1 MRNVQVTEE
10 CAAGGSPRR
19 CGGQGDVLAGALA
32 TLLHWAATS
41 PHRDQ
46 DPGPGPELL
55 AAWGAARLTRGCAE
69 VRTLAAAGPRLNT
82 TVYCRLRTRSTAAA
96 RPPRTWWRWCT
107 RSSADCTRVR
117 PSCDPQPAT
126 TSDITADPSR
136 WKSWIVNGVFISSGT
151 EFIQIDGQWFT
162 LFLWSVMVTMQL
174 L

>member
-1 MRNVQVTEE
+1 MNANLLHYYKKHLSNTNVQVTEE

-41 PHRDQ
+41 PHLDQ

-96 RPPRTWWRWCT
+96 RRPRTWWRWCT

-126 TSDITADPSR
+126 TGDISADPPR
-136 WKSWIVNGVFISSGT
+136 PVKIINCH
-151 EFIQIDGQWFT
+151 
-162 LFLWSVMVTMQL
+162 WSVHVNYL
-174 L
+174 

>member
-1 MRNVQVTEE
+1 MDATWKLEVNANLLHYYKKHLSNTNVQVTEE

-41 PHRDQ
+41 PHLDQ

-82 TVYCRLRTRSTAAA
+82 TVCRRLRTRSTAAA
-96 RPPRTWWRWCT
+96 RRPRTWWRWCT

-126 TSDITADPSR
+126 TGDISADPPR
-136 WKSWIVNGVFISSGT
+136 PVKIINCH
-151 EFIQIDGQWFT
+151 
-162 LFLWSVMVTMQL
+162 WSVHVNYL
-174 L
+174 

>member
-69 VRTLAAAGPRLNT
+69 VRTLAAAGPRLT
-82 TVYCRLRTRSTAAA
+82 RLFTAGCLHAA
-96 RPPRTWWRWCT
+96 RPQHDRLGPGGGGAPGVQQT
-107 RSSADCTRVR
+107 VR
-117 PSCDPQPAT
+117 
-126 TSDITADPSR
+126 
-136 WKSWIVNGVFISSGT
+136 
-151 EFIQIDGQWFT
+151 E
-162 LFLWSVMVTMQL
+162 
-174 L
+174 